1 MILLDLFQ
9 SACSR
14 QPFQFVFH
22 QELSVSILYLVYE
35 DSSLFRAALFII
47 YKVLIVSEEFHIS
60 DIVKVVWWDGAN
72 LFKFRKV
79 KIEKKRKKCKLY
91 FDQSHL
97 VKYSKTFN
105 ISNLFL
111 ADLNFIWKPAS
122 NFTISLSL
130 SIFSLSMMES
140 VPVLRPSADV
150 SRQLRIIISF
160 GNWRDEHSF
169 LKKIRRKWSIL

>member
-22 QELSVSILYLVYE
+22 QELSLSILYLLYE

-122 NFTISLSL
+122 NFTISLSSSWNLFLVSPEIGHKLLLQFLL
-130 SIFSLSMMES
+130 STNFWLSQTCNH
-140 VPVLRPSADV
+140 L
-150 SRQLRIIISF
+150 
-160 GNWRDEHSF
+160 
-169 LKKIRRKWSIL
+169 